1 MKLCECGCGKPTPIT
16 KVSMPY
22 RGYKK
27 GQPQRFLL
35 GHNSSTGP
43 LSKRF
48 WASTQVVLRSK
59 TVGRGGNFFVN
70 THGIGQDICIV
81 FTLDPTSYNVVG
93 QPDFTGVRITIPA
106 SSGSND
112 VYVGRL
118 AAASN
123 AAWYSYVTFHYV
135 SGSCN

>member
-1 MKLCECGCGKPTPIT
+1 MKLSKIFSA
-16 KVSMPY
+16 VAV
-22 RGYKK
+22 
-27 GQPQRFLL
+27 LL
-35 GHNSSTGP
+35 TLFVGISIAQQTQ
-43 LSKRF
+43 
-48 WASTQVVLRSK
+48 WASTQVVLRSE

-112 VYVGRL
+112 VYVGRM

-123 AAWYSYVTFHYV
+123 AAWYSYVVFHYTG
-135 SGSCN
+135 GSCN